1 MDKNY
6 SERHKV
12 ILSQLKKEL
21 SFYDGIKNLIDL
33 REDLFFN
40 HVEKYFSRLSKD
52 DFCKIPFAGSTGNKD
67 ATISWSIYHVFR
79 IEDIICHNF
88 ISNDEQIFFAQNYQK
103 KMNCSVITTANE
115 MNDEQMIEFSKD
127 LNPDELFS
135 YAKEVKN
142 VSQKVLSNLTFKQAK
157 EKVSEQQKQ
166 KLLMQNV
173 VSTNPEA
180 FWLVDYWCKK
190 NIRELLQMPFSRHWI
205 MHIEACEA
213 ICKKIIKIV

>member
-12 ILSQLKKEL
+12 ILSQLKKEI
-21 SFYDGIKNLIDL
+21 SFEGGIKNLIDL
-33 REDLFFN
+33 REDLFLN

-88 ISNDEQIFFAQNYQK
+88 ISNDEQIFFAQDYQK

-127 LNPDELFS
+127 LNSDELFS

-213 ICKKIIKIV
+213 ICKKL

>member
-12 ILSQLKKEL
+12 ILSQLKKEI

-33 REDLFFN
+33 REDLFLN

-52 DFCKIPFAGSTGNKD
+52 DFCKIPFAGSPGNKD

-127 LNPDELFS
+127 LNSAELFS

-213 ICKKIIKIV
+213 ICKKL

>member
-12 ILSQLKKEL
+12 ILSQLKKEI
-21 SFYDGIKNLIDL
+21 SFEEGIKNLIDL
-33 REDLFFN
+33 REDLFLN
-40 HVEKYFSRLSKD
+40 HVDKYFSRLSKD
-52 DFCKIPFAGSTGNKD
+52 DFCKIPFAGSPGNKD

-88 ISNDEQIFFAQNYQK
+88 ISNDEQIFFAQDYQK

-213 ICKKIIKIV
+213 ICKKL

>member
-33 REDLFFN
+33 REDLFLN

-52 DFCKIPFAGSTGNKD
+52 DFCKIPFAGLTGNKD

-88 ISNDEQIFFAQNYQK
+88 ISNDEQIFFAQDYQK

-213 ICKKIIKIV
+213 ICKKL

>member
-12 ILSQLKKEL
+12 ILSQLKKEI
-21 SFYDGIKNLIDL
+21 SFEEGIKNLIDL
-33 REDLFFN
+33 REDLFLN

-115 MNDEQMIEFSKD
+115 MNDEQMIEFSND

-213 ICKKIIKIV
+213 ICKKL

>member
-12 ILSQLKKEL
+12 ILSQLKKEI
-21 SFYDGIKNLIDL
+21 SFEGGIKNLIDL
-33 REDLFFN
+33 REDLFLN

-213 ICKKIIKIV
+213 ICKKL

>member
-6 SERHKV
+6 SERHKI
-12 ILSQLKKEL
+12 ILSQLKKEI
-21 SFYDGIKNLIDL
+21 SFEEGIKNLIDL
-33 REDLFFN
+33 REDLFLN

-52 DFCKIPFAGSTGNKD
+52 DFCKIPFAGSIGNKD

-127 LNPDELFS
+127 LNSDELFS

-190 NIRELLQMPFSRHWI
+190 NIRGLLQMPFSRHWI

-213 ICKKIIKIV
+213 ICKKL

>member
-33 REDLFFN
+33 REDLFLN

-52 DFCKIPFAGSTGNKD
+52 DFCKIPFAGSPGNKD

-213 ICKKIIKIV
+213 ICKKL

>member
-12 ILSQLKKEL
+12 ILSQLKKEI
-21 SFYDGIKNLIDL
+21 SFEEGIKNLIDL
-33 REDLFFN
+33 REDLFLN

-88 ISNDEQIFFAQNYQK
+88 ISNDEQIFFAQDYQK

-127 LNPDELFS
+127 LNSDELFS

-213 ICKKIIKIV
+213 ICKKL

>member
-1 MDKNY
+1 
-6 SERHKV
+6 
-12 ILSQLKKEL
+12 
-21 SFYDGIKNLIDL
+21 
-33 REDLFFN
+33 
-40 HVEKYFSRLSKD
+40 
-52 DFCKIPFAGSTGNKD
+52 
-67 ATISWSIYHVFR
+67 
-79 IEDIICHNF
+79 
-88 ISNDEQIFFAQNYQK
+88 
-103 KMNCSVITTANE
+103 MNCSVITTANE
-115 MNDEQMIEFSKD
+115 MNDELMIEFSKD

-173 VSTNPEA
+173 VSRNPEA

-213 ICKKIIKIV
+213 ICKKL

>member
-12 ILSQLKKEL
+12 ILSQLKKEI
-21 SFYDGIKNLIDL
+21 SFEGGIKNLIDL
-33 REDLFFN
+33 REDLFLN

-52 DFCKIPFAGSTGNKD
+52 DFCKIPFAGSPGNKD

-127 LNPDELFS
+127 LNPNELFS

-166 KLLMQNV
+166 KLLIQNV

-213 ICKKIIKIV
+213 ICKKL

>member
-33 REDLFFN
+33 REDLFSN
-40 HVEKYFSRLSKD
+40 HIEKYFSNLSKD
-52 DFCKIPFAGSTGNKD
+52 DFCKIPFANSTGNKD

-115 MNDEQMIEFSKD
+115 MNDEQMVAFSKEIK
-127 LNPDELFS
+127 LEELFS

-173 VSTNPEA
+173 VSRNPEA

-213 ICKKIIKIV
+213 ICKKL

>member
-6 SERHKV
+6 SERHKI
-12 ILSQLKKEL
+12 ILSQLKKEI
-21 SFYDGIKNLIDL
+21 SFEEGIKNLIDL
-33 REDLFFN
+33 REDLFLN

-67 ATISWSIYHVFR
+67 ANISWSIYHVFR

-88 ISNDEQIFFAQNYQK
+88 ISNDEQIFFAQDYQK

-142 VSQKVLSNLTFKQAK
+142 VSQNVLSNLTFKQAK

-213 ICKKIIKIV
+213 ICKKL

>member
-12 ILSQLKKEL
+12 ILSQLKKEI
-21 SFYDGIKNLIDL
+21 SFEEGIKNLIDL
-33 REDLFFN
+33 REDLFLN

-213 ICKKIIKIV
+213 ICKKL

>member
-12 ILSQLKKEL
+12 ILSQLKKEI
-21 SFYDGIKNLIDL
+21 SFEEGIKNLIDL
-33 REDLFFN
+33 REDLFLN

-115 MNDEQMIEFSKD
+115 MNDEQMIEFSKN

-213 ICKKIIKIV
+213 ICKKL

>member
-33 REDLFFN
+33 REDLFLN

-190 NIRELLQMPFSRHWI
+190 NIRGLLQMPFSRHWI

-213 ICKKIIKIV
+213 ICKKL

>member
-12 ILSQLKKEL
+12 ILSQLKKEI
-21 SFYDGIKNLIDL
+21 SFEEGIKNLIDL
-33 REDLFFN
+33 REDLFLN

-52 DFCKIPFAGSTGNKD
+52 DFCKIPFAGSPGNKD

-173 VSTNPEA
+173 VSRNPEA

-213 ICKKIIKIV
+213 ICKKL

>member
-12 ILSQLKKEL
+12 ILSKLKKEI
-21 SFYDGIKNLIDL
+21 SFEEGIKNLIDL
-33 REDLFFN
+33 REDLFLN

-127 LNPDELFS
+127 LNPDELFP

-213 ICKKIIKIV
+213 ICKKL

>member
-33 REDLFFN
+33 REDLFLN

-88 ISNDEQIFFAQNYQK
+88 ISNDEQIFFAQDYQK

-127 LNPDELFS
+127 LNSDELFS

-190 NIRELLQMPFSRHWI
+190 NIRGLLQMPFSRHWI

-213 ICKKIIKIV
+213 ICKKL

>member
-12 ILSQLKKEL
+12 ILSQLKKEI
-21 SFYDGIKNLIDL
+21 SFEEGIKNLIDL
-33 REDLFFN
+33 REDLFLN
-40 HVEKYFSRLSKD
+40 HVEKYFSNLSKD
-52 DFCKIPFAGSTGNKD
+52 DFCKIPFANSTGNKD

-142 VSQKVLSNLTFKQAK
+142 VSQKVLSNLTFKQTK

-213 ICKKIIKIV
+213 ICKKL

>member
-12 ILSQLKKEL
+12 ILSLLKKEI
-21 SFYDGIKNLIDL
+21 SFEEGIKNLIDL
-33 REDLFFN
+33 REDLFLN

-52 DFCKIPFAGSTGNKD
+52 DFCKIPFAGSPGNKD

-88 ISNDEQIFFAQNYQK
+88 ISNDEQIFFAQDYQK

-173 VSTNPEA
+173 VSRNPEA

-213 ICKKIIKIV
+213 ICKKL

>member
-12 ILSQLKKEL
+12 ILSQLKKEI
-21 SFYDGIKNLIDL
+21 SFEEGIKNLIDL
-33 REDLFFN
+33 REDLFLN

-52 DFCKIPFAGSTGNKD
+52 DFCKIPFAGSPGNKD

-127 LNPDELFS
+127 LNSDELFS

-213 ICKKIIKIV
+213 ICKKL

>member
-12 ILSQLKKEL
+12 ILSQLKKEI
-21 SFYDGIKNLIDL
+21 SFEGGIKNLIDL

-213 ICKKIIKIV
+213 ICKKL

>member
-12 ILSQLKKEL
+12 ILSLLKKEI
-21 SFYDGIKNLIDL
+21 SFEEGIKNLIDL
-33 REDLFFN
+33 REDLFLN
-40 HVEKYFSRLSKD
+40 RVEKYFSRLSKD
-52 DFCKIPFAGSTGNKD
+52 DFCKIPFAGSPGNKD

-88 ISNDEQIFFAQNYQK
+88 ISNDEQIFFAQDYQK

-173 VSTNPEA
+173 VSRNPEA

-213 ICKKIIKIV
+213 ICKKL

>member
-12 ILSQLKKEL
+12 ILSQLKKEI
-21 SFYDGIKNLIDL
+21 SFEGGIKNLIDL
-33 REDLFFN
+33 REDLFLN

-88 ISNDEQIFFAQNYQK
+88 ISNDEQIFFAQDYQK

-190 NIRELLQMPFSRHWI
+190 NIRGLLQMPFSRHWI

-213 ICKKIIKIV
+213 ICKKL

>member
-6 SERHKV
+6 SERHKI
-12 ILSQLKKEL
+12 ILSQLKKEI
-21 SFYDGIKNLIDL
+21 SFEEGIKNLIDL
-33 REDLFFN
+33 REDLFLN

-52 DFCKIPFAGSTGNKD
+52 DFCKIPFAGSIGNKD

-213 ICKKIIKIV
+213 ICKKL

>member
-12 ILSQLKKEL
+12 ILSLLKKEI
-21 SFYDGIKNLIDL
+21 SFEEGIKNLIDL
-33 REDLFFN
+33 REDLFLN
-40 HVEKYFSRLSKD
+40 RVEKYFSRLSKD
-52 DFCKIPFAGSTGNKD
+52 DFCKIPFAGSPGNKD

-115 MNDEQMIEFSKD
+115 MNDEQMVEFSKD

-190 NIRELLQMPFSRHWI
+190 NIRGLLQMPFSRHWI

-213 ICKKIIKIV
+213 ICKKL

>member
-12 ILSQLKKEL
+12 ILSQLKKEI
-21 SFYDGIKNLIDL
+21 SFEEGIKNLIDL
-33 REDLFFN
+33 REDLFLN

-52 DFCKIPFAGSTGNKD
+52 DFCKIPFAGSKGNKD

-213 ICKKIIKIV
+213 ICKKL

>member
-12 ILSQLKKEL
+12 ILSQLKKEI
-21 SFYDGIKNLIDL
+21 FFEGGIKNLIDL
-33 REDLFFN
+33 REDLFLN

-213 ICKKIIKIV
+213 ICKKL

>member
-12 ILSQLKKEL
+12 ILSQLKKEI
-21 SFYDGIKNLIDL
+21 SFEEGIKNLIDL
-33 REDLFFN
+33 REDLFLN
-40 HVEKYFSRLSKD
+40 HVDKYFSRLSKD
-52 DFCKIPFAGSTGNKD
+52 DFCKIPFAGSPGNKD

-213 ICKKIIKIV
+213 ICKKL

>member
-12 ILSQLKKEL
+12 ILSQLKKEI
-21 SFYDGIKNLIDL
+21 SFEEGIKNLIDL
-33 REDLFFN
+33 REDLFLN

-52 DFCKIPFAGSTGNKD
+52 DFCKIPFAGSPGNKD

-213 ICKKIIKIV
+213 ICKKL

>member
-12 ILSQLKKEL
+12 ILSQLKKEI
-21 SFYDGIKNLIDL
+21 SFEEGIKNLIDL
-33 REDLFFN
+33 REDLFLN

-115 MNDEQMIEFSKD
+115 MNDEQMIEFSKN
-127 LNPDELFS
+127 LNPDELFF

-213 ICKKIIKIV
+213 ICKKL

>member
-33 REDLFFN
+33 REDLFLN

-52 DFCKIPFAGSTGNKD
+52 DFCKIPFAGSIGNKD

-166 KLLMQNV
+166 KFLMQNV

-213 ICKKIIKIV
+213 ICKKL

>member
-12 ILSQLKKEL
+12 ILSQLKKEI

-33 REDLFFN
+33 REDLFLN

-52 DFCKIPFAGSTGNKD
+52 DFCKIPFAGSPGNKD

-142 VSQKVLSNLTFKQAK
+142 VSQKVLSDLTFKQAK

-213 ICKKIIKIV
+213 ICKKL

>member
-12 ILSQLKKEL
+12 ILSQLKKEI
-21 SFYDGIKNLIDL
+21 SFEGGIKNLIDL
-33 REDLFFN
+33 REDLFLN

-115 MNDEQMIEFSKD
+115 MNDEQMIEFSKN

-213 ICKKIIKIV
+213 ICKKL